1 MGKRHPESQGSRR
14 LFSLADLGIVL
25 TMLLS
30 IALLQPLRISDW
42 QTSLQP
48 RSKTSPDAA
57 APTDSFRQAVNQA
70 MRAAVLTQTARTRA
84 DWLVI
89 VDTWQAA
96 IAAMQAVPNS
106 SRHYGV
112 AQQKAIEY
120 QRNLAYAQQKVV
132 TSAHS
137 AKVGTQG
144 DERSLKVAAT
154 QFPLNL
160 HLAAKRDKTGIL
172 GSPVRDRDPF
182 LTTQTHLES
191 RNWLMIAQ
199 AHHQTYYI
207 DIESL
212 NRNQPY
218 VEFWQRIYESS
229 VNNPPQL
236 QDQQILANCQTFQ
249 FQLKEMIHYQ
259 EGKTSRTT
267 PKILATAP
275 KDSAQMRLISSV
287 CAE

>member
-1 MGKRHPESQGSRR
+1 MGKRHPESQDSRR
-14 LFSLADLGIVL
+14 IFSLADLGIIL

-30 IALLQPLRISDW
+30 IALLKPLRISDL
-42 QTSLQP
+42 QTSFQP
-48 RSKTSPDAA
+48 SPKPSPETATSTA
-57 APTDSFRQAVNQA
+57 SFRQAVNQA

-84 DWLVI
+84 DWLGI

-96 IAAMQAVPNS
+96 IAAMKAVPTS
-106 SRHYGV
+106 SRHYEL

-120 QRNLAYAQQKVV
+120 QRNIAYAQQKAV
-132 TSAHS
+132 TSADS
-137 AKVGTQG
+137 AKVGTQA
-144 DERSLKVAAT
+144 DDRPLKIAST

-160 HLAAKRDKTGIL
+160 HLAANRNKTGIL
-172 GSPVRDRDPF
+172 GHPARDRDPF
-182 LTTQTHLES
+182 LATQANLES
-191 RNWLMIAQ
+191 RNWLMIAK

-207 DIESL
+207 DTESL

-218 VEFWQRIYESS
+218 VEFWQRIYESQA
-229 VNNPPQL
+229 NNPPQL

-249 FQLKEMIHYQ
+249 FQLKKMIHYQ
-259 EGKTSRTT
+259 EGKTYRTT